1 VFDRSDNTFET
12 DKFVKDPVFAF
23 IEFDVI
29 KLLLLIFVDVI
40 LFVCKL
46 PLDMILP
53 FIVWF
58 PEHTRLFAVVI
69 LLIFDYII
77 IIDYIF

>member
-1 VFDRSDNTFET
+1 LT
-12 DKFVKDPVFAF
+12 DVFVKFAVVEL
-23 IEFDVI
+23 IAFDVI
-29 KLLLLIFVDVI
+29 VLEFDIDDDVI

-58 PEHTRLFAVVI
+58 PEHIRLFAVVK

-77 IIDYIF
+77 IIDYIFY

>member
-1 VFDRSDNTFET
+1 VFERSVKIFET
-12 DKFVKDPVFAF
+12 DAFVKDPVVAF
-23 IEFDVI
+23 IAFDVI
-29 KLLLLIFVDVI
+29 VLEFDIDDDVI

-53 FIVWF
+53 DMIL

-77 IIDYIF
+77 IIDYIFY